1 MGKGA
6 SDAVP
11 KCQVTYAITVTSVP
25 TKNIFPTLLNQN
37 VQEAV
42 CLADS
47 PDDLVKR
54 IGWKPM
60 EWKELWLEL
69 ENLAG
74 KVNLRDTG
82 KIKFN

>member
-1 MGKGA
+1 MPA
-6 SDAVP
+6 
-11 KCQVTYAITVTSVP
+11 
-25 TKNIFPTLLNQN
+25 KNIFPTLLNQN

-60 EWKELWLEL
+60 EWKELWLGL
-69 ENLAG
+69 ENLAAAA